1 MTHSQNLTSSELE
14 RYDRQMMIK
23 GWGVEGQK
31 KLKKS
36 KVIIMGVGGLGCPAA
51 IYLAA
56 GGIGHLVL
64 IDKDQPDL
72 SNLNRQIL
80 HWQKDIGKD
89 KAISAKEKLVK
100 LNSDILIEALPIEI
114 TEDNIF
120 DLVKGANV
128 VIDAMD
134 NFRVRYLMND
144 ACVHYKIP
152 FIHAGIH
159 GLEGQLTTIV
169 PGKGPCLRCIFP
181 TAPFEQKK
189 FPVLGAT
196 PGVLATLQVMEA
208 FKLLLGI
215 GTPLIGRLLIFDG
228 DVMSFD
234 VMQIKRRDDCE
245 TCSNI

>member
-1 MTHSQNLTSSELE
+1 MQNVKDLTSSELE

-23 GWGVEGQK
+23 GWGIEGQK

-36 KVIIMGVGGLGCPAA
+36 KVVVMGVGGLGCPVS
-51 IYLAA
+51 IYLAV
-56 GGIGHLVL
+56 GGVGHLVL
-64 IDKDQPDL
+64 IDNDKPDL
-72 SNLNRQIL
+72 SNMNRQIL
-80 HWQKDIGKD
+80 HWEKDIGKD
-89 KAISAKEKLVK
+89 KAISAREKLVQM
-100 LNSDILIEALPIEI
+100 NSDITIEGLPLEI

-120 DLVKGANV
+120 DLVKGAAV

-134 NFRVRYLMND
+134 TFRIRYLIND

-152 FIHAGIH
+152 FVHAGIY

-169 PGKGPCLRCIFP
+169 PGKGPCLKCIFP

-196 PGVLATLQVMEA
+196 PAILATLQAMET
-208 FKLLLGI
+208 FKLILGI
-215 GTPLIGRLLIFDG
+215 GTPLIERLLVFDG
-228 DVMSFD
+228 EAMSFD

-245 TCSNI
+245 ACSNI